1 MAMLFFGGS
10 DYSFFEPVLNIF
22 TNFNINSN
30 IFMSS
35 IFYIP
40 VIASALW
47 LGAKTAILSLLI
59 FILSRGTLPRILFS
73 DLIDFG
79 WTKALPIIMAIF
91 ILYIALYCSL
101 DVLPT
106 GMAMFAGI
114 TVSLPSENCLR
125 QEYPQK

>member
-40 VIASALW
+40 VIASAL
-47 LGAKTAILSLLI
+47 
-59 FILSRGTLPRILFS
+59 
-73 DLIDFG
+73 
-79 WTKALPIIMAIF
+79 
-91 ILYIALYCSL
+91 
-101 DVLPT
+101 
-106 GMAMFAGI
+106 
-114 TVSLPSENCLR
+114 
-125 QEYPQK
+125 